1 MTAFSERLALVEE
14 VRQAFPGLPVAIDPF
29 LKGHVSELALVFE
42 HALKPPQI

>member
-1 MTAFSERLALVEE
+1 MTAFSERLALVE